1 LFDPDT
7 LAIGVL
13 GKPHGVRGEIALRP
27 FNTVGSI
34 RALSPAAA
42 EVVFLVRD
50 GKTTHLRLRVCR
62 PAGDHLLLA
71 FDGVDSLEGARALV
85 HSEVRVPRKA
95 LPPLAPGEYYVE
107 DVVGC
112 DVVNAAGQP
121 LGQATGTFWN
131 GAHDVMSVKSAEG
144 ELLIPMVPAVIVSVD
159 VPARLVRVEW
169 EVPADE

>member
-1 LFDPDT
+1 VYDPDT

-27 FNTVGSI
+27 FNTVGVI
-34 RALSPAAA
+34 RALTPATS

-50 GKTTHLRLRVCR
+50 GKTSQARLRVCR
-62 PAGDHLLLA
+62 AAGDHLLLA
-71 FDGVDSLEGARALV
+71 FDGVDSLDAARALT

-95 LPPLAPGEYYVE
+95 LPPLGPGEYYVE

-112 DVVNAAGQP
+112 DVVNAADQR

-131 GAHDVMSVKSAEG
+131 GAHDVMAVNSGTG
-144 ELLIPMVPAVIVSVD
+144 EMLIPMVPAVIITVD
-159 VPARLVRVEW
+159 ASARLVRVDW
-169 EVPADE
+169 EVSADE